1 MWAAAVAVVV
11 AAAAARCSVAAPAA
25 PTTRWKQ
32 DVFAITN
39 WVAPNP
45 DGSDA
50 FPGAFDTE
58 ADKRYAEYVAANF
71 TAMLGSLT
79 DVHPPAGVRRPW
91 GNWSQTLEEQVVLAE
106 KYGLKIIPSLPVSPG
121 ISIASGNATLVD
133 VSDRVASSKAFWGFD
148 FYDEPTTKLFPALAK
163 LAKQVGERYPG
174 KLRFINLLPNYAAS
188 GTQLFAKNYTD
199 YVDRFVTEMNA
210 DGAGPDIII
219 CMVRSPVRRPL
230 LCTAIALNCTAPHRT
245 ALRLGSIL
253 CHIAIESWP
262 DDHRTTTRSSRTST
276 VERHHLCGRLSRNPR
291 SAAGC
296 LVARE
301 RAMRCRF
308 FRIPPTQRACCARTT
323 ITSKLTTV
331 SMSRVQVLEFLQC
344 NAVRGAL

>member
-1 MWAAAVAVVV
+1 
-11 AAAAARCSVAAPAA
+11 
-25 PTTRWKQ
+25 
-32 DVFAITN
+32 
-39 WVAPNP
+39 
-45 DGSDA
+45 
-50 FPGAFDTE
+50 
-58 ADKRYAEYVAANF
+58 
-71 TAMLGSLT
+71 
-79 DVHPPAGVRRPW
+79 
-91 GNWSQTLEEQVVLAE
+91 VLAE

-121 ISIASGNATLVD
+121 ISITSGNATLVD

-210 DGAGPDIII
+210 DGAGPDII

-276 VERHHLCGRLSRNPR
+276 GRTPPPLWQAIAQPSECCGLPRCARTCRALPLLPYTSHPACVLCAHHNHKQTYNRLDVPR
-291 SAAGC
+291 AGSGISS
-296 LVARE
+296 
-301 RAMRCRF
+301 MRCRSVGTLT
-308 FRIPPTQRACCARTT
+308 RPTPRSGGRFSHPSRTGRKACSTFVT
-323 ITSKLTTV
+323 
-331 SMSRVQVLEFLQC
+331 
-344 NAVRGAL
+344 GALRDPACSTAVVA